1 MSLLSAV
8 FAVLQIRGL
17 VGDRISLLVGTG
29 SAVAVSFGLGLYIL
43 WPLAL
48 VVISIQ
54 PLIILGFYFKKVLL
68 TQFAMETVKA
78 QQGASQVAS
87 EAVAQHRTVT
97 AFSSQDK
104 VLSRLNSLLKSCC
117 CDFIRKPSILV
128 CHGRNE
134 GLSCDLFFVM
144 LFEKL
149 NFPILLSRLL
159 LVQVLS
165 LFEAKLEK
173 PRREVMK
180 RAHIAGACLGAS
192 DLVLYA
198 SWGLDFWYG
207 GLLASEQKATFTE
220 VFQVFMVLVSSGRLL
235 AEAGTLTPDI
245 AKGSA
250 AAASVFEILDRDTS
264 INPTEPA
271 EQVGKVEGHI
281 DVRNVTFSYPS
292 RPNVVVFRNF
302 SLTVRAGSF
311 VAMAGQSGS
320 GKSTIIGLIERFYD
334 PSEGEILIDGKN
346 IKSMNLRSLRSHIGL
361 VGQEPTLFAGT
372 LRQNIAYG
380 RENATEEEIIEASRA
395 ANAHNFIR

>member
-1 MSLLSAV
+1 
-8 FAVLQIRGL
+8 
-17 VGDRISLLVGTG
+17 
-29 SAVAVSFGLGLYIL
+29 
-43 WPLAL
+43 
-48 VVISIQ
+48 
-54 PLIILGFYFKKVLL
+54 
-68 TQFAMETVKA
+68 
-78 QQGASQVAS
+78 
-87 EAVAQHRTVT
+87 
-97 AFSSQDK
+97 
-104 VLSRLNSLLKSCC
+104 
-117 CDFIRKPSILV
+117 
-128 CHGRNE
+128 
-134 GLSCDLFFVM
+134 M